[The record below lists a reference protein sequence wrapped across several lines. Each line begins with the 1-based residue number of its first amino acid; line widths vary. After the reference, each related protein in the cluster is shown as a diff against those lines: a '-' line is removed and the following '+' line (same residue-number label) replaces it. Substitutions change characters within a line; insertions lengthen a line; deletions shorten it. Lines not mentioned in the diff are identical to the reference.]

1 VKVPLQVPQ
10 IIQRRFTI
18 RQGTPVRKVATG
30 REFIILLTCLMAS
43 AALSID
49 LMLPAFPDMRREFG
63 MSPDSTKVSW
73 IVTSYFLGL
82 AVGPWLYGPASDRYG
97 RRAPLFAGLTLF
109 IAGALLASIAPS
121 WGWVIAARFIW
132 GLGTAAP
139 RALSTAMIRD
149 RYEGTAMAQ
158 LMSRMVAVFL
168 LVPILAPSVGAGLI
182 KIAPWRIVFWVP
194 AGVALILMVWS
205 RRLPE
210 TLALDKRR
218 PFTWSAVGQA
228 GREVITHRATLSFIV
243 AMTFLFA
250 VMTTYLSG
258 SEVIVE
264 DVYGYGSWFP
274 LIFGTLAVLLAINSL
289 NNARIVQR
297 MGINKLVRQ
306 SALVGV
312 GTSLLLVIVSLTN
325 HGKPNF
331 WLFFIALA
339 LVVPIAQGL
348 VPNCNTAAMMPVP
361 HIAGTASSIIA
372 TVSTAGAALLGNLAT
387 SQFDG
392 TVRPLAMI
400 IFTFIAIGAI
410 AIFVGTKATKS
421 TDHKTM

>member
-1 VKVPLQVPQ
+1 VPFSSSKSFSANEGPKEK
-10 IIQRRFTI
+10 
-18 RQGTPVRKVATG
+18 GVASG
-30 REFIILLTCLMAS
+30 REFILLTTALMAS
-43 AALSID
+43 SALAID
-49 LMLPAFPDMRREFG
+49 LMLPAFPKMREEYG
-63 MSPDSTKVSW
+63 MSPDSSQVSW
-73 IVTSYFLGL
+73 IVTAFFLGL
-82 AVGPWLYGPASDRYG
+82 AVGPWLYGPASDKYG
-97 RRAPLFAGLTLF
+97 RRGLLFAGL
-109 IAGALLASIAPS
+109 ALYSLGGILASVAPS

-149 RYEGTAMAQ
+149 RYEGSAMAQ

-168 LVPILAPSVGAGLI
+168 LVPILAPSIGAGLI
-182 KIAPWRIVFWVP
+182 NIAPWRIVFWVP
-194 AGVALILMVWS
+194 AGVALILMIWS

-228 GREVITHRATLSFIV
+228 GREVLTHRATLSFIV

-312 GTSLLLVIVSLTN
+312 GTSLLLVVISMTSQ
-325 HGKPNF
+325 GRPNF

-372 TVSTAGAALLGNLAT
+372 TISTAGAALLGSLAT

-392 TVRPLAMI
+392 TVRPLAII
-400 IFTFIAIGAI
+400 IFTFISIGAI
-410 AIFVGTKATKS
+410 AIFIGTKTTKS
-421 TDHKTM
+421 PHHTMT

>member
-1 VKVPLQVPQ
+1 M
-10 IIQRRFTI
+10 
-18 RQGTPVRKVATG
+18 PVRLPQPIRRRGTVEDQPARGVASG
-30 REFIILLTCLMAS
+30 REFIILITCLMAS

-49 LMLPAFPDMRREFG
+49 LMLPAFPDMRNEFG
-63 MSPDSTKVSW
+63 MAPDSTQVSW
-73 IVTSYFLGL
+73 IITSYFLGL
-82 AVGPWLYGPASDRYG
+82 AVGPWLYGPASDRFG

-109 IAGALLASIAPS
+109 IIGALLASVAPS

-149 RYEGTAMAQ
+149 RYEGSVMAQ

-168 LVPILAPSVGAGLI
+168 LVPILAPSIGAGLI

-194 AGVALILMVWS
+194 AGCALLLMVWS

-228 GREVITHRATLSFIV
+228 GKEVLTHRATLSFIV
-243 AMTFLFA
+243 ATTFLFA

-274 LIFGTLAVLLAINSL
+274 LIFGLLAVLLAINSL
-289 NNARIVQR
+289 NNARIVRR
-297 MGINKLVRQ
+297 MGIDKLVRQ

-312 GTSLLLVIVSLTN
+312 GTSLLLLIISLTN
-325 HGKPNF
+325 NGRPNF
-331 WLFFIALA
+331 WLFFVALA
-339 LVVPIAQGL
+339 LVIPIAQGL
-348 VPNCNTAAMMPVP
+348 VPNTNTAAMMPVP

-372 TVSTAGAALLGNLAT
+372 TITTAGAALLGNLAT

-392 TVRPLAMI
+392 TVRPMAAI
-400 IFTFIAIGAI
+400 IFVFISI
-410 AIFVGTKATKS
+410 ATVGIFVGTRR
-421 TDHKTM
+421 